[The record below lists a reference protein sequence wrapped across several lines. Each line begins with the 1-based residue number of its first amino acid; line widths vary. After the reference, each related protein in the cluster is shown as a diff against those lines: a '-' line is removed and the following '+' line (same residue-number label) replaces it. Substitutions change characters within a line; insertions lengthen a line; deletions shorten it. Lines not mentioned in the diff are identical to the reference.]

1 MKIQIAGVT
10 YKSDFEMSEKA
21 CMAIETEW
29 EKAFDIIAPEEL
41 GSAFEPPVAREVYV
55 KNRLYAAHVDK
66 GDIFI
71 DGHDGALCK
80 IVPAHGGV
88 VGQKGSDTEDG
99 LVRQYVTEDGKDSLV
114 LEKRVFFYDDI
125 MLTIPLLAL
134 VAAQDHLGAS
144 SERTEIDALLN
155 AITDGKT
162 VFTGGGIVN
171 PERKKKVEQKSIRL
185 QEDVHANSILSQ
197 KIGRVPFEETNVSVD
212 LSFRE
217 EKQILAGISLHYD
230 GEGVEISK
238 PISEYDKAVLN
249 SIASCWEA
257 GFRKFTPQ
265 QLYAALYGKTT
276 RSPSPN
282 AISEITES
290 IEKLRR
296 TRVTLDCTDEFAKRK
311 VKIDGD
317 EIKSAVFNDYM
328 LSARAIKMKTLN
340 GRQVDAYEINAAP
353 LLYVHDKAVKQLLR
367 FPHALVESIGSELQ
381 ATKNNLL
388 LRDYV
393 ISRVLQCCKKSGAD
407 LLDVSEKLRFR
418 YRRIKVEAILE
429 AAGFSEDACGSNWG
443 KKKTR
448 AMKNIRQIF
457 QKLYQ
462 ENIIDEWSEI
472 EEDGTV
478 LSSFNRDTG
487 MAEKFSSAIRKST
500 YAIDIVTFDDARER
514 LRRGLS
520 PANKKK

>member
-1 MKIQIAGVT
+1 MKIQIAGIT
-10 YKSDFEMSEKA
+10 YKSDFEISEKA
-21 CMAIETEW
+21 CAAIETEW
-29 EKAFDIIAPEEL
+29 EKAFDIIAPEDL
-41 GSAFEPPVAREVYV
+41 GSAFTPPVAREVYV
-55 KNRLYAAHVDK
+55 RTRLYAARVNK

-71 DGHDGALCK
+71 DGHGGTLCRP
-80 IVPAHGGV
+80 VPAHGGII
-88 VGQKGSDTEDG
+88 GERGPDADDG
-99 LVRQYVTEDGKDSLV
+99 LVRQYVTEDSEDSLV
-114 LEKRVFFYDDI
+114 LEKPVFFYEDI
-125 MLTIPLLAL
+125 ALTIPLLAL
-134 VAAQDHLGAS
+134 VAAQNYLGDSPEHA
-144 SERTEIDALLN
+144 EIDALLN
-155 AITDGKT
+155 ALTDGKT

-171 PERKKKVEQKSIRL
+171 PERKKKAEQKSIRL

-197 KIGRVPFEETNVSVD
+197 KIGRVPFENANVSVD

-217 EKQILAGISLHYD
+217 EKQILAGISLHFD
-230 GEGVEISK
+230 GDNVELSK

-257 GFRKFTPQ
+257 GFREFTPQ

-296 TRVTLDCTDEFAKRK
+296 TRVTLDCTDEFEKRK

-367 FPHALVESIGSELQ
+367 FPHALVESIGGELQ
-381 ATKNNLL
+381 ATKMNLL

-407 LLDVSEKLRFR
+407 LLDVPEKLRFR
-418 YRRIKVEAILE
+418 YRRIRIDAMLE
-429 AAGFSEDACGSNWG
+429 AAELSEKESGSSWRVT
-443 KKKTR
+443 KTR
-448 AMKNIRQIF
+448 ANKSITILFKQ
-457 QKLYQ
+457 LYMA
-462 ENIIDEWSEI
+462 NIIDEWTQVDESGEAI
-472 EEDGTV
+472 ST
-478 LSSFNRDTG
+478 FNRETG
-487 MAEKFSSAIRKST
+487 LAVRKKSATRKPI
-500 YAIDIVTFDDARER
+500 YAIDIVTYDDAQER

-520 PANKKK
+520 PSNKGQ